1 MSDYDID
8 DYGVDDFELAQDD
21 MDGGLFDSYEDDGSR
36 PAGEGSMYDQPTK
49 FEMEPEEELTDDDVD
64 QLLETLPE
72 DEVEDL
78 MVNSLGRFANQWDGM
93 VDHMIFFEP
102 WYVQYKQEE
111 HYDRYWKDHGWEKLR
126 HRKVKKEKYWEDPEA
141 ARILSRQKF
150 IKHYYSVERE
160 EKKQYERERKAA
172 YRARKRAEK
181 EAQKNG

>member
-36 PAGEGSMYDQPTK
+36 PAGEGSIYDQPTK
-49 FEMEPEEELTDDDVD
+49 FEMEPEEELTDDDDID
-64 QLLETLPE
+64 QLLETMTE
-72 DEVEDL
+72 DEVENL

-102 WYVQYKQEE
+102 WYVQYKQDE
-111 HYDRYWKDHGWEKLR
+111 HYDRYWKDHSWEKLR
-126 HRKVKKEKYWEDPEA
+126 HRKLKAEKWREDPEKS
-141 ARILSRQKF
+141 RLVQRQKNK
-150 IKHYYSVERE
+150 KHYYKNVEQARE
-160 EKKQYERERKAA
+160 AARKRMAA